1 MKIKSYYIILF
12 ILFFL
17 AVIFLTK
24 NHFLTTDFL
33 EGLFLKVLAY
43 KNYDYFKFIL
53 ILSLF
58 NLIYFL
64 TPLPIILIIVFNG
77 FIFGS
82 FGFIFSLF
90 FILIGSILIFLFSQ
104 NLLRKNLSKL
114 KIFKFV
120 KLKAQKVQFIKKP
133 NNGIIFLSRYIFPYF
148 LHNIVFGLYEIKL
161 IKFLII
167 IFLAEIPI
175 TLAINN
181 IGKSLNNFVLI
192 NDYRIFDLFFDYQF
206 LISFIFIFSVILI
219 ASSVEKI
226 IIKKIKKNN

>member
-1 MKIKSYYIILF
+1 MNYKKISIILCLSIFLLIIFFLLKSHSSVYNFIEDLFFKVLEYKNKSYFGFFFIIS
-12 ILFFL
+12 FL
-17 AVIFLTK
+17 
-24 NHFLTTDFL
+24 
-33 EGLFLKVLAY
+33 
-43 KNYDYFKFIL
+43 
-53 ILSLF
+53 

-82 FGFIFSLF
+82 FGFLFSIF
-90 FILIGSILIFLFSQ
+90 FILIGSILIFLFSK
-104 NLLRKNLSKL
+104 NLLRKNISKL
-114 KIFKFV
+114 KIFEII

-148 LHNIVFGLYEIKL
+148 LHNIIFGLYEIKL
-161 IKFLII
+161 IRFLII

-206 LISFIFIFSVILI
+206 LISFIFIFSVILM

-226 IIKKIKKNN
+226 MVKK